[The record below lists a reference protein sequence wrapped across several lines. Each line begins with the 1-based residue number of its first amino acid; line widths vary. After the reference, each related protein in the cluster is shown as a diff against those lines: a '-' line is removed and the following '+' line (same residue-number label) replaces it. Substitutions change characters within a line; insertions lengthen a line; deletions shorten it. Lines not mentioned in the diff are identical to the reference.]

1 MGGGHILFCIYNNK
15 EMTYIEYIYIPPVD
29 DVVDLIMYRYRVGK
43 YGDKCK

>member
-1 MGGGHILFCIYNNK
+1 MEEDTFYYIYNNK
-15 EMTYIEYIYIPPVD
+15 EMTCIEYIYIPPVD